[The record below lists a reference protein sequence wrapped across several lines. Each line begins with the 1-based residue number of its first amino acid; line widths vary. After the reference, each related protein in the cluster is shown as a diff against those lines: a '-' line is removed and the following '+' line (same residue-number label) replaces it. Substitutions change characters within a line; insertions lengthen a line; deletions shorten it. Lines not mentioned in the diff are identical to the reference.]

1 MCIIKVVVFKT
12 KKIIKLTHNI
22 FMHCIV
28 DAWLLAQT
36 ETMQAN
42 EQATMRRCPYKWF
55 QRLYSFNNFSKHNAS
70 KLMSSLYKDALSI

>member
-28 DAWLLAQT
+28 DVWLLAQA

-42 EQATMRRCPYKWF
+42 EQATMCRCPYKWF

-70 KLMSSLYKDALSI
+70 KLMSSLHKDALSI